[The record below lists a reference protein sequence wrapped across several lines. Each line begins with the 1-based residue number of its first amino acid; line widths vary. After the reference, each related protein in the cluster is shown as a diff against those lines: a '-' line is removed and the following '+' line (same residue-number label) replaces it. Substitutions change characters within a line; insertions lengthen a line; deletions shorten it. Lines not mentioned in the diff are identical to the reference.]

1 MSDEPKGV
9 EPLVLRPPALGE
21 QIDAVG
27 PTLSAAFAEVRTA
40 LAAGRPVTVVVDAG
54 DLLGQGSPL
63 DAAVATAL
71 LGMVRTLGIEGSKAG
86 WRVNVVAGG
95 AGDAAAIDETVAL
108 LAGSS
113 FLTGQ
118 LLQVGG
124 ANLGKLPA

>member
-1 MSDEPKGV
+1 MSEELERD
-9 EPLVLRPPALGE
+9 EPLVLRPAAPGE
-21 QIDAVG
+21 DLDAVG
-27 PTLSAAFAEVRTA
+27 PTLTGAFAEIRAA
-40 LAAGRPVTVVVDAG
+40 LEANRPVAVVLDPG

-71 LGMVRTLGIEGSKAG
+71 LGMVRTLGIEGRKPG

-95 AGDAAAIDETVAL
+95 ADDTAAIEETVAL
-108 LAGSS
+108 LGRSS
-113 FLTGQ
+113 SLTGQ